1 MNAKERLTEAVEAM
15 RNISGVS
22 AADWRASYPSFHLAL
37 EAPIGFSGS
46 GWNVRLQN
54 MQLELQLRTA
64 EYLLE
69 KDEPKTATVEVSG
82 GVAEVTF
89 ESPGGTVEIIDHD
102 DIEAEKEKRRG
113 A

>member
-15 RNISGVS
+15 RNTSGVS
-22 AADWRASYPSFHLAL
+22 ATDWRASYPSFSAAL
-37 EAPIGFSGS
+37 EGPNGFSGP
-46 GWNVRLQN
+46 GWNFRVWN

-89 ESPGGTVEIIDHD
+89 ESPGVEVEIIDHD